1 MNKVRLKLKGV
12 SEIVGSSEVALL
24 VLTDEQESR
33 QLSVVCDK
41 AMAYELSMRL
51 GDAPVNPILLP
62 EVLCRVAGDMDEL
75 HYEVLINGL
84 VEGQYRAV
92 LLNKFTFDMIPIRV
106 SDGVLLSLIARLPLF
121 IEQNLMNRQS
131 VAFKQGT
138 NGVAIPVNTL
148 SNDMLKEALE
158 TAIGEENYE
167 LASHL
172 RDEMRRR
179 KWSKDNPDNADRQL

>member
-12 SEIVGSSEVALL
+12 SEIVGSQEVALM
-24 VLTDEQESR
+24 VLTDENEER

-41 AMAYELSMRL
+41 AMAYELSMRV
-51 GDAPVNPILLP
+51 GDAPINPFLLP
-62 EVLCRVAGDMDEL
+62 EVLCRVMGDMDAE
-75 HYEVLINGL
+75 HYEVFINGL

-92 LLNKFTFDMIPIRV
+92 LLNKQTYDMVPIRV

-131 VAFKQGT
+131 VKYKQGT
-138 NGVAIPVNTL
+138 SGVAIPVNTL

-158 TAIGEENYE
+158 TAISDENYE

-172 RDEMRRR
+172 RDEIRRR
-179 KWSKDNPDNADRQL
+179 KWNTNSDDASKQL